1 VYSGEPP
8 TAPLEDLD
16 PLLDIVIE
24 PDLSALLPAVMLN
37 MGYSS
42 DTFGVPLSIDPTY
55 FGRTLPGADSPL
67 AAVRVEFE
75 EGLEVNL
82 DTAMSSCVA
91 NLRLP
96 ILEWLLKRPNGA
108 RYRYRVVNLHGAGPL
123 TDGAASVWVDGE
135 GAGALA
141 VVPAGS

>member
-1 VYSGEPP
+1 
-8 TAPLEDLD
+8 
-16 PLLDIVIE
+16 
-24 PDLSALLPAVMLN
+24 
-37 MGYSS
+37 
-42 DTFGVPLSIDPTY
+42 
-55 FGRTLPGADSPL
+55 
-67 AAVRVEFE
+67 VEFE

-82 DTAMSSCVA
+82 DTAMSSCVV

-96 ILEWLLKRPNGA
+96 ILEWLLKQPNGA

-123 TDGAASVWVDGE
+123 TDGAASDWIDGE